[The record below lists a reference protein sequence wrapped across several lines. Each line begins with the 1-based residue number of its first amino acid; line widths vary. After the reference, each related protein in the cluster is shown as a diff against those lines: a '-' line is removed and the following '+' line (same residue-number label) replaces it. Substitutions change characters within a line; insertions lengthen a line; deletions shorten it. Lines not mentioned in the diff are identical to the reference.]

1 MTRSRNIKVAAACGG
16 VECSGASQESKR
28 CNPQGCPA
36 RARWGGGDPHMIE
49 VGETNACALTNGSQH
64 LSDIRS
70 HGDYWILTNK
80 NKSIQIQGRYG
91 VFKVAAVEKI
101 AIGGS
106 FLGGHKLIIPPTGN
120 DVTWDGEPIL
130 TDFPSSFKDGSF
142 IEAEWHEEPE
152 MVENRTL
159 HAKGIDIQLPLGIQI
174 LVDRWSSHI
183 DVLIHH
189 NSSDIGID
197 KGHCSEGK
205 QPSPVDPQDDLF
217 EDSADNSTGSQVTLE
232 DCATE
237 LREKADDQCEQD
249 VRGRGEFAHDWK
261 QICIFDIC
269 FAEQTSIGEED
280 ASDMDATVRL
290 MNISKDL
297 VETESPAPKD
307 GAMPLKAGRFAPD
320 RCLEYDNTTDMHEV
334 DIKKCTGATN
344 QKWYETDGVLKNLQ
358 DTEKCLDYSPDTEK
372 FHMFLCD
379 PTGGSNQH
387 IDITSSPTGGVKLV
401 VTMTSGENKC
411 MQHVD
416 WSPAP
421 QLAPC
426 EAAKETQKWSFGSA
440 R

>member
-1 MTRSRNIKVAAACGG
+1 
-16 VECSGASQESKR
+16 
-28 CNPQGCPA
+28 
-36 RARWGGGDPHMIE
+36 
-49 VGETNACALTNGSQH
+49 LTN
-64 LSDIRS
+64 R
-70 HGDYWILTNK
+70 

-237 LREKADDQCEQD
+237 LRKQADDQCERD
-249 VRGRGEFAHDWK
+249 VRGRGEFTHDWK

-290 MNISKDL
+290 MNIPKDL
-297 VETESPAPKD
+297 VETEPPTPKD
-307 GAMPLKAGRFAPD
+307 GAMPLQVGKFFGD
-320 RCLEYDNTTDMHEV
+320 TCLEYDTRNNDMHEV
-334 DIKKCTGATN
+334 DLKRCTGEKN

-401 VTMTSGENKC
+401 VTMASGENKC